1 MRALY
6 WFPIHFGG
14 LSLTKRYRIVARII
28 ETRDKPS
35 GTPCEVHKVG
45 EEFDL
50 TKDDDRAKICKWALN
65 SLFPFIAVLEF
76 GGAFPWEPNPKK
88 ALVACPDPHNV
99 VVFELERME
108 EIAKSP
114 ST

>member
-1 MRALY
+1 MKVILLILY
-6 WFPIHFGG
+6 HSGG
-14 LSLTKRYRIVARII
+14 FSMTKTYRVIARIL

-50 TKDDDRAKICKWALN
+50 TKDEDRAKICKWALN
-65 SLFPFIAVLEF
+65 SLFPFISVLEF
-76 GGAFPWEPNPKK
+76 GGNFPWEPDPAK

-99 VVFELERME
+99 VVFELERVE
-108 EIAKSP
+108 EITNTP
-114 ST
+114 SS